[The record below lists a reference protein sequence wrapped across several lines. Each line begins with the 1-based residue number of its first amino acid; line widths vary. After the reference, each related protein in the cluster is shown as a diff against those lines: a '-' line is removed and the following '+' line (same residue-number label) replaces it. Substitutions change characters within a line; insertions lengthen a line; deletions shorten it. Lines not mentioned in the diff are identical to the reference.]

1 MNTRIVL
8 LSGHRYGLHLAQAM
22 TTAYPGVEFVHAF
35 VLHPSNVHRYG
46 GYESPLG
53 LLKRARIDHT
63 LFNDA
68 RELHDRRSVERYR
81 PHYVFVCGLRQLIPN
96 EMLWEV
102 ARANDNLNIYS
113 DRGGFIC
120 FHPSNLP
127 DGAGLAPVQWT
138 IFERHRSS
146 VVSAF
151 YIDDIQIDGGPII
164 SQRSF
169 AIDPEEDAR
178 SLDRKIGIEV
188 AESFRDL
195 LPAIAA
201 RQVKF
206 RPQIATGRRVR
217 PQIDSRARWLDFEDS
232 VDRILLQ
239 VRAFT
244 KPYGGIAALVD
255 DRPLLVYRAERVPDS
270 GPASP
275 ARQEDNHIVVR
286 CCDGAIRLTSYEYL
300 D

>member
-1 MNTRIVL
+1 
-8 LSGHRYGLHLAQAM
+8 M
-22 TTAYPGVEFVHAF
+22 TATYPGVDFVHAF

-53 LLKRARIDHT
+53 LLKQAGIDHT
-63 LFNDA
+63 FFNDA
-68 RELHDRRSVERYR
+68 RELHDRKSIERYR
-81 PHYVFVCGLRQLIPN
+81 PHYVFVCGLRQLVPT

-138 IFERHRSS
+138 IFERQRSS

-169 AIDPEEDAR
+169 SIDPDEDAR
-178 SLDRKIGIEV
+178 TLDRKIGIEV

-206 RPQIATGRRVR
+206 RAQDTVGLKRRVR
-217 PQIDSRARWLDFEDS
+217 PQIDSRARWLDFDDS

-255 DRPLLVYRAERVPDS
+255 DRPLLVYQAERVSDDS
-270 GPASP
+270 LASS
-275 ARQEDNHIVVR
+275 REGKHIVVR
-286 CCDGAIRLTSYEYL
+286 CCDGAVRLTSYEYL